1 LTYRQELAREQR
13 IQDGIASRLKYSFN
27 NNMSSI
33 KIVYRYLHGS
43 GQGFEKFWKKNGER
57 VDYKCI
63 ANHKLYDE
71 EMLLEAFRTDD
82 SFRRFMD
89 RNKITSW
96 DILAYR
102 ADESKEASCKW
113 SFPERPSLYY
123 V

>member
-1 LTYRQELAREQR
+1 MRTFTYRQELAREQR

-43 GQGFEKFWKKNGER
+43 GQGFEKFWKKIEER

-71 EMLLEAFRTDD
+71 EMLLEAEMRAIPMYL
-82 SFRRFMD
+82 SRICAQIL
-89 RNKITSW
+89 RNLSQLLRK
-96 DILAYR
+96 
-102 ADESKEASCKW
+102 
-113 SFPERPSLYY
+113 
-123 V
+123 